1 MSTERPPRR
10 RSAAGALPD
19 NLGEPHAERVL
30 AIVMAVA
37 GELAV
42 LRERLDTIEQLAAE
56 RNLFTA
62 DEVEAYN
69 APAAVSAKR
78 EAWRKAYIRR
88 ILRVMHDTFPSSARD
103 DAYKEFVEEVSNGPE
118 Q

>member
-1 MSTERPPRR
+1 MSSERPPRP
-10 RSAAGALPD
+10 RSAAGATPD

-56 RNLFTA
+56 KNLITA
-62 DEVEAYN
+62 QQIEDYN
-69 APAAVSAKR
+69 PQAPVSAAR

-88 ILRVMHDTFPSSARD
+88 ILRVMHDTFPSNARD
-103 DAYKEFVEEVSNGPE
+103 VAYKEFIDEVSNGPE